1 MDINGFSLDQ
11 EYFGFNQYKSSPKSN
26 LDFMYF
32 TKVEETEDYKKELR
46 YHNDMVYN
54 IKESGLP
61 QGEIDKQLREEE
73 KRFNKAVLKIK
84 GGRALESAGQAA
96 STFGSLFEKG
106 ATALGITN
114 QKGTGQPPVNISYG
128 DDSKSDGSTDK
139 KIYWIV
145 GGVVVAAIAGFVI
158 YKMRK

>member
-1 MDINGFSLDQ
+1 MIIYNYKNYKLLDGIFSNKQPLLFINGFSLDQ

-46 YHNDMVYN
+46 YHNDMVDN

-73 KRFNKAVLKIK
+73 KW
-84 GGRALESAGQAA
+84 
-96 STFGSLFEKG
+96 
-106 ATALGITN
+106 
-114 QKGTGQPPVNISYG
+114 Y
-128 DDSKSDGSTDK
+128 
-139 KIYWIV
+139 
-145 GGVVVAAIAGFVI
+145 
-158 YKMRK
+158 